1 MEPSLVWLIAGIA
14 LVVAEMMLGTFYLLV
29 LGFASGIAALVA
41 HFDGSFLTQ
50 VLVAAGIAIAGVL
63 WLRARGASGSAP
75 GMAPLDLGQSVTLER
90 WVNREDRTARVRY
103 RDASWDAVV
112 EGEVRGEPGEVLY
125 IRAVDGSTLHVARR
139 RQASA

>member
-41 HFDGSFLTQ
+41 HFGGSFLTQ

-63 WLRARGASGSAP
+63 WLRMRGAAGSTP
-75 GMAPLDLGQSVTLER
+75 EMAPLDVGQSVTLER

-125 IRAVDGSTLHVARR
+125 ISAVDGSTLRVARR
-139 RQASA
+139 TPA